1 MSGSRATA
9 VFCKSVSESGLLLY
23 CKMPQTN
30 WMEWFWSVSEAMNCS
45 FEYLICSLNG
55 LNDCSLSPIAP
66 DAAVPFREDWNG
78 MRYSVRTCRPHIRAR
93 TFLQDSLKERKPHS
107 FFIINVLHHNRTNV
121 CYSAL
126 HNEAAAEVSPQQE
139 VWRDLENENSTEHCV
154 CFPPLEQLIRTFPNA
169 DNRWKWE
176 STHM

>member
-1 MSGSRATA
+1 MSGSRVTA
-9 VFCKSVSESGLLLY
+9 VFCKSVSESGLLLF
-23 CKMPQTN
+23 CKIPQTN

-66 DAAVPFREDWNG
+66 DAAMAFREDWNG
-78 MRYSVRTCRPHIRAR
+78 MRYSDR
-93 TFLQDSLKERKPHS
+93 TFLQDSLKERKSHS
-107 FFIINVLHHNRTNV
+107 FFIIHVLHHNRTNV

-139 VWRDLENENSTEHCV
+139 VWRDLDENSTEHCV
-154 CFPPLEQLIRTFPNA
+154 CFPPLE
-169 DNRWKWE
+169 
-176 STHM
+176 